1 MDDAQAFRAPRALW
15 LALVAV
21 ALGIAW
27 FLCGGTNPASAAELL
42 PDAPPATDAAAPGLL
57 NASVPELVASVPAAA
72 VSLVADV
79 PGVDTATID
88 AESAGVP
95 ESVGTTIAPILAA
108 VAAEVP
114 DVGIPDLGI
123 PDVVGLPVVVPVAVP
138 TIALAASDVS
148 TLVTR
153 AVITSVVPA
162 GTVFVA
168 PSVHSFA
175 PSARGTVGTAGSPDA
190 VASLTQ
196 ADAAASATGAPLGT
210 PGHPVNLPQPAP
222 DAAAPGGGSSAA
234 LLATC
239 GSTRAASVAALRL
252 TFEDDSLP
260 SSLSIDPG
268 SSPA

>member
-1 MDDAQAFRAPRALW
+1 MNDAEAFRAPRALW

-27 FLCGGTNPASAAELL
+27 FLCGGANPASATDLL

-57 NASVPELVASVPAAA
+57 NASVPELVASVPAFA
-72 VSLVADV
+72 VSVVADA

-88 AESAGVP
+88 AASADVP
-95 ESVGTTIAPILAA
+95 EAVGTAMTPILAA

-114 DVGIPDLGI
+114 DVSIPDLSI
-123 PDVVGLPVVVPVAVP
+123 PDVAGSPVTVPVAVP
-138 TIALAASDVS
+138 TIALAVSDLS
-148 TLVTR
+148 TLATR
-153 AVITSVVPA
+153 TVITSVVPA

-168 PSVHSFA
+168 PSAHPFP
-175 PSARGTVGTAGSPDA
+175 PSVRGTAGTPDA
-190 VASLTQ
+190 VASLTLL
-196 ADAAASATGAPLGT
+196 DAAASATGAPLGT
-210 PGHPVNLPQPAP
+210 PGHPVNLPQPTP
-222 DAAAPGGGSSAA
+222 DAAAPGGGSSAS

-252 TFEDDSLP
+252 TFEDDALP
-260 SSLSIDPG
+260 SFLSIDPA